1 MRCSNLFSRS
11 FRITITLRCLNFAGR
26 LTRVT
31 GGLCSGVLKAVEAC
45 AHLLKYLSIKGYEN
59 VFGVID
65 VGMIAKKTEL
75 EHMEIDI
82 L

>member
-1 MRCSNLFSRS
+1 
-11 FRITITLRCLNFAGR
+11 
-26 LTRVT
+26 VT